1 MRCLLWCSLKFLI
14 VLVTPQKISLEIRP
28 LKQSVAEILVNL
40 ALQIPDLDHL
50 TLLLHQLS
58 PDLAIVIE
66 RMNRFMEE
74 A

>member
-14 VLVTPQKISLEIRP
+14 VLVTPQKISLKIRP
-28 LKQSVAEILVNL
+28 LKQSVAEILVKV
-40 ALQIPDLDHL
+40 ALQISDLNHL